1 MPNILGLWRLMLY
14 KYSKTTETTN
24 WQSSLS
30 LQSITPSTKCQPSNT
45 VIKLCQVWLL
55 RRLYPPN
62 MESGNFD
69 CKGAANVSCR
79 WAGGSVRLAW
89 HVNTRNHKKRSHHHP
104 RANIHFNWWFFISD
118 EVLVTVLVKTRV
130 EDRYNRDL
138 LRRTWIEDLTLH
150 KQQYSFLVGE

>member
-1 MPNILGLWRLMLY
+1 MPNILGLWRSMLY

-45 VIKLCQVWLL
+45 AIKLCQVWLL
-55 RRLYPPN
+55 RRLYPPK

-104 RANIHFNWWFFISD
+104 RANIHFNWWFVILIKFWWQYLSKLELKIAI
-118 EVLVTVLVKTRV
+118 
-130 EDRYNRDL
+130 
-138 LRRTWIEDLTLH
+138 IEIYFGVPGLKILH
-150 KQQYSFLVGE
+150 YTNSSIVF